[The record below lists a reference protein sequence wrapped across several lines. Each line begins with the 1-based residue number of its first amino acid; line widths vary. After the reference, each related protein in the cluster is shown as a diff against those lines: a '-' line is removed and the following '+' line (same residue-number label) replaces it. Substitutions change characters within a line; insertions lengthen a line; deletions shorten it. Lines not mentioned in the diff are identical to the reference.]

1 MYAITVKFFLK
12 KIQTLRVETVEC
24 HTAVAG
30 DIDTYIDT
38 VFVRLLGEDENI
50 ILNWQKSKMF
60 HKIITR

>member
-12 KIQTLRVETVEC
+12 KFQTLRVETVEC